1 MATKNLIPRG
11 DGEGGIGKSS
21 AAWGEAHF
29 KTGHFYEALTVS
41 GVPVSTGSSAG
52 SFEGG
57 SFNFGSTDVS
67 NNTNVVNFNQGENV
81 RMYINEDGDVNVNES
96 LNVSEGATV
105 EGGFN
110 VSGDSYFSGNTTITE
125 TFTVA
130 DGKETILGGNT
141 TIRETFTV
149 ADGKETIL
157 GGNVTI
163 KGASTFSGHMLPA
176 TSEDFDIGSAEK
188 KVRNLF
194 LSSNSLWL
202 GDHHIISEGGKM
214 VLSSGVQFG
223 QGGATLDSDGEGR
236 LKTSNAGLLVGQAE
250 VKPDPNDPTS
260 LYFAKTPQV
269 QDSEGNPTTILTAD
283 KLGLGTSA
291 VLDDIQ
297 DDLKFKLL
305 TDQERFVVGTTGEGN
320 LASGWYRFN
329 DFKVKGAT
337 DVGAHPINPVDTR
350 IYSDESSFI
359 LFKTDTAGNR
369 VAHLVGG
376 NEAVTPNNAI
386 ALGIAVKVDQAEY
399 PEDIEFVHTDG
410 ESYSVINGNSDSLGT
425 NGLPI
430 RQGFQ
435 APSLGSNPSPLL
447 IDGGSF

>member
-11 DGEGGIGKSS
+11 DGEGGIGKPNT
-21 AAWGEAHF
+21 AWGEAHF
-29 KTGHFYEALTVS
+29 KAGSFYESLTIS
-41 GVPVSTGSSAG
+41 GVAVSTGSAG
-52 SFEGG
+52 SFEEG
-57 SFNFGSTDVS
+57 SFNFGSTDSS
-67 NNTNVVNFNQGENV
+67 NNTDPVNFNQGENV
-81 RMYINEDGDVNVNES
+81 RMYIDDAGGV
-96 LNVSEGATV
+96 NVSERLV
-105 EGGFN
+105 
-110 VSGDSYFSGNTTITE
+110 
-125 TFTVA
+125 VA
-130 DGKETILGGNT
+130 DGKETILGGA
-141 TIRETFTV
+141 V
-149 ADGKETIL
+149 L
-157 GGNVTI
+157 I
-163 KGASTFSGHMLPA
+163 KGNSTFSGHMLPA
-176 TSEDFDIGSAEK
+176 TSEDFDIGSADR
-188 KVRNLF
+188 KVRHLY
-194 LSSNSLWL
+194 LSDNSLYI
-202 GDHHIISEGGKM
+202 GDHNIKGEGDKI
-214 VLSSGVQFG
+214 VLPSGVQFG
-223 QGGATLDSDGEGR
+223 QAGGALESDEQGR
-236 LKTSNAGLLVGQAE
+236 LKVGNAGFLVGQAA
-250 VKPDPNDPTS
+250 VKPDPTDPTS
-260 LYFAKTPQV
+260 LYFEKAPQV
-269 QDSEGNPTTILTAD
+269 KDSEGNPVTILTAD
-283 KLGLGTSA
+283 KLGLGTED
-291 VLDDIQ
+291 VLEDIE

-337 DVGAHPINPVDTR
+337 DIGAHPINPVDTR

-410 ESYSVINGNSDSLGT
+410 ESYSVINGNSDSLGS

-435 APSLGSNPSPLL
+435 APSVGSNPSALL